1 MNHELGR
8 KRNRYTCAVLVVPY
22 LLPVSDIRHEEQAM
36 NRTCNMNL
44 KVEKHVRGDA
54 CQDSEGTQQWLST
67 MHRLGDWYERQSIFC
82 LQLCILAR
90 IFYYPSH

>member
-44 KVEKHVRGDA
+44 EVGKHVRGDA
-54 CQDSEGTQQWLST
+54 CRESEGTRQWLST
-67 MHRLGDWYERQSIFC
+67 VQTWRLVRDGAYSVSGFAC
-82 LQLCILAR
+82 
-90 IFYYPSH
+90 